1 MTWWAW
7 RKSRSAGTI
16 WRWTIL
22 ILTIRLPTRCL
33 CNWPHIRLLRTLTC
47 SPAVAVEEKTWCHPE
62 KTTKMTIIQYIINN
76 YRYITTNLFMRVEK
90 CSLHSHKKL
99 SKLKLKLL
107 SIANSYI
114 VAQNLFLGCIFL
126 RFFFDFCFQTRE
138 KEIIK
143 NMTII
148 FIVSYR

>member
-22 ILTIRLPTRCL
+22 ILTIRLPTRRL

-107 SIANSYI
+107 IADSYI
-114 VAQNLFLGCIFL
+114 VAQNLCLSCIFW
-126 RFFFDFCFQTRE
+126 RFFLSFVFRLGE
-138 KEIIK
+138 KEIAIY
-143 NMTII
+143 MTII